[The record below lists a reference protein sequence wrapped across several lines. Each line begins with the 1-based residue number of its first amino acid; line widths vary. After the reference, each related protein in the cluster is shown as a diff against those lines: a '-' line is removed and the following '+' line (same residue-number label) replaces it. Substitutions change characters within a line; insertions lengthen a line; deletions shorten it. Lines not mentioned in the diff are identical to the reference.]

1 MRCQKCES
9 EPFEVMVKDEMGFAT
24 ESIELDQPAT
34 HCPFCGHSLNKAV
47 SSRYDSKQDTFV
59 PFDGVT
65 YTKYNTYTNN
75 DYWIDEIIDL
85 ITKWGDERKITKN
98 GKPITQAIKT
108 LEECHELLEAVNR
121 NDKEEIIDAI
131 GDIIV
136 TLTMQCALQKIRLYD
151 CILSAYDE
159 IKDRTGHLNEV
170 GDYIRDK

>member
-1 MRCQKCES
+1 MRCQKCGS
-9 EPFEVMVKDEMGFAT
+9 EKYEVLVKDEYGFPDSA
-24 ESIELDQPAT
+24 IDLNLDPDF
-34 HCPFCGHSLNKAV
+34 CPFCGHILLEVVGHK
-47 SSRYDSKQDTFV
+47 DW
-59 PFDGVT
+59 
-65 YTKYNTYTNN
+65 N

-85 ITKWGDERKITKN
+85 ITEWGDKRKITKN

-136 TLTMQCALQKIRLYD
+136 TLTMQCALQDIRLYD

>member
-1 MRCQKCES
+1 MRCKKCES
-9 EPFEVMVKDEMGFAT
+9 QKYEVLVKDEYGFPDSA
-24 ESIELDQPAT
+24 IDLNLDPDF
-34 HCPFCGHSLNKAV
+34 CPFCGKVLLEVVGHKEW
-47 SSRYDSKQDTFV
+47 SKTFV

-65 YTKYNTYTNN
+65 YTKYNTYTDN

-121 NDKEEIIDAI
+121 NDKEETIDAI

-136 TLTMQCALQKIRLYD
+136 TLTMQCALQEIRLYD
-151 CILSAYDE
+151 CILSAYNE

-170 GDYIRDK
+170 GDYIKDK